1 MHRTARAWISTP
13 ILLSALYL
21 SPSPATEAQQRVAVT
36 SEQVATV
43 QQTADAF
50 HDAGLFDGVVLVA
63 QDGEVL
69 FEKAYGHTS
78 LELGVPNTLDTRFRL
93 ASVTKQFTATAVM
106 LLAEEGKID
115 LDSPISTY
123 LPKYREDIADRVT
136 VHQLLTHTSC
146 VPEETAFMLEERTD
160 RVATWEHL
168 FGLINGQGPVMEPGT
183 RFSYN
188 NVGYMLL
195 ARIVESVSGVDFAEF
210 LEQRIFGPLGME
222 NTGFALRHQ
231 TVDGIA
237 AGYALNLGEVERPAR
252 VDASW
257 YRGAGGLYST
267 AGDLLVW
274 DRALHENAL
283 ISPAG
288 TERMF
293 SPSEHANYGYG
304 WSLRYYWVEGDRR
317 GIVAHTGGAPGV
329 RTTIDRFPDDG
340 LLIVVLSNVRH
351 SQVAALSRSIG
362 LVLLGAPTPSFPGRY
377 MEDELQRVLFAEG
390 METASTMWEAAWND
404 PELWPPRSGTFNRM
418 GYQFLRS
425 GRVDQALQLFRMYV
439 TLFPGVVN
447 AYDSFGEALLV
458 AGMRD
463 SAIAYYRK
471 AVDLDLEKVN
481 ALYMLRHLGDPAP
494 GDITDPVLRIALDS
508 GVDTAAERHHE
519 MREEGTAPHEFY
531 INVAGYNLLRHDRP
545 EDALKLFQ
553 LNVAV
558 FPESANTWDSLGE
571 AYMTLDRS
579 DEAIQSYRKSLELDP
594 DNGNAA
600 RMLER
605 LSGIAER

>member
-1 MHRTARAWISTP
+1 
-13 ILLSALYL
+13 
-21 SPSPATEAQQRVAVT
+21 
-36 SEQVATV
+36 
-43 QQTADAF
+43 
-50 HDAGLFDGVVLVA
+50 
-63 QDGEVL
+63 
-69 FEKAYGHTS
+69 
-78 LELGVPNTLDTRFRL
+78 
-93 ASVTKQFTATAVM
+93 
-106 LLAEEGKID
+106 
-115 LDSPISTY
+115 
-123 LPKYREDIADRVT
+123 
-136 VHQLLTHTSC
+136 
-146 VPEETAFMLEERTD
+146 MLEERTD

-222 NTGFALRHQ
+222 NTGFVSRQQA
-231 TVDGIA
+231 VDGFA
-237 AGYALNLGEVERPAR
+237 EGYALILGEVERPAR
-252 VDASW
+252 VDPCW

-288 TERMF
+288 KERMF

-317 GIVAHTGGAPGV
+317 PIVAHTGGGPGV
-329 RTTIDRFPDDG
+329 TTTIDRFPDDG
-340 LLIVVLSNVRH
+340 LLIVALSNVRH
-351 SQVAALSRSIG
+351 SQVEILSRRIG
-362 LVLLGAPTPSFPGRY
+362 LILLGAPTPSFPGRY
-377 MEDELQRVLFAEG
+377 MEDELQRALFDEGLNAAE
-390 METASTMWEAAWND
+390 AMWEAAWDN
-404 PELWPPRSGTFNRM
+404 PALWPPRSGTFNRM

-447 AYDSFGEALLV
+447 AYDSYA
-458 AGMRD
+458 
-463 SAIAYYRK
+463 
-471 AVDLDLEKVN
+471 
-481 ALYMLRHLGDPAP
+481 
-494 GDITDPVLRIALDS
+494 
-508 GVDTAAERHHE
+508 
-519 MREEGTAPHEFY
+519 
-531 INVAGYNLLRHDRP
+531 
-545 EDALKLFQ
+545 
-553 LNVAV
+553 
-558 FPESANTWDSLGE
+558 E
-571 AYMTLDRS
+571 AYMTLGQS

-605 LSGIAER
+605 LSGNAER